1 MTRFK
6 DINQI
11 GVGGFAK
18 VYSATWIDGKA
29 ESTSQ
34 DDLSWKKKEPQ
45 PTKVALKRLNRS
57 QNMSAEYLNELKIHW
72 NFHKSISFTSLN
84 SYGMTK
90 DPVTE
95 EFMTILRLVDKGN
108 LGSVLSHNFNNN
120 LWEDK
125 IKYLQWIAYGKDIKT
140 AFEEADEE
148 IPYISTSY
156 EKNPDAIYTSR
167 LFTFNILTKPVN
179 SSIMT
184 SYLEENNEGDV
195 GNEFVE

>member
-1 MTRFK
+1 
-6 DINQI
+6 
-11 GVGGFAK
+11 
-18 VYSATWIDGKA
+18 
-29 ESTSQ
+29 
-34 DDLSWKKKEPQ
+34 
-45 PTKVALKRLNRS
+45 
-57 QNMSAEYLNELKIHW
+57 MSAEYLNELKIHW

-108 LGSVLSHNFNNN
+108 LGR
-120 LWEDK
+120 
-125 IKYLQWIAYGKDIKT
+125 KDIKT

-179 SSIMT
+179 SSIIT
-184 SYLEENNEGDV
+184 SYLEENNEV
-195 GNEFVE
+195 IKK